1 MVRKGKGG
9 VDETGEMDL
18 FILSS
23 FAPLGGAMSLRKP
36 STDASDHLTWLKNE
50 FILFYSSSFFTS
62 MVYLSFVISKCVFIE
77 KKTQHK
83 RNGLEVFNSELG
95 ILG

>member
-1 MVRKGKGG
+1 MARKGKEGG
-9 VDETGEMDL
+9 EDETGEMDL

-36 STDASDHLTWLKNE
+36 STDASDHLTWVKDE

-77 KKTQHK
+77 KNAAQTKWPLTK
-83 RNGLEVFNSELG
+83 SL
-95 ILG
+95 